1 LAPLSVRARVR
12 RFSGQPVCTR
22 RSSCAQRVTS
32 GAHAGIACDKAARHV
47 TSLSY
52 YTSIF
57 LALIAPAVALLPA
70 MYSLYLDRYSDALLF
85 IAASAMGLAMLLSDL
100 FALPSGPAVCVHVCM

>member
-1 LAPLSVRARVR
+1 
-12 RFSGQPVCTR
+12 
-22 RSSCAQRVTS
+22 
-32 GAHAGIACDKAARHV
+32 
-47 TSLSY
+47 
-52 YTSIF
+52 
-57 LALIAPAVALLPA
+57 